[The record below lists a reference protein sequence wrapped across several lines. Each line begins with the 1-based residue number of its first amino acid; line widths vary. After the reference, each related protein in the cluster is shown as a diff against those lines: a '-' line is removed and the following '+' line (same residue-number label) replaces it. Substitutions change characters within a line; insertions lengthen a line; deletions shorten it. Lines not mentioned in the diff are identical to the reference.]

1 MTGTILRLTFR
12 LTILLAGISF
22 YILPANSFAQEELV
36 PPPAKKITSFPF
48 TQLTGGVIIIKA
60 QLDAFPDTLNFVL
73 DTGGGGISLDS
84 ATCAYFGLKKE
95 PSDRLI
101 RGIAGMKYAEFAKA
115 HSIVFPGLRID
126 NLDFH
131 INDYEILTSAYG
143 IRIDGIIGY
152 SFFRRYIVM
161 INYDKETVD
170 VMEPG
175 TIKYP
180 KGGYLLNPQFTTL
193 PMQYA
198 TVKDNTE
205 VNAKF
210 YFDTGAGLSLML
222 NDEIVA
228 DSAIISKKRKQY
240 LTEVEGLG
248 GKRPTMITVVK
259 EVRLGPYKFKNVPT
273 HVFNDEFNI
282 TPYPILGGLIGNDL
296 LRRFNVILNYP
307 EQQIYIKPNTHFND
321 AFDYSYTG
329 LGIYL
334 IDGAITVTDII
345 KGSPAEESGL
355 KEGDV
360 IIGVENNFTNNIQ
373 TYKTLLQN
381 AKTRIQVVVIR
392 NNKLEVFY
400 VKVKSIL

>member
-1 MTGTILRLTFR
+1 MTGNLRR
-12 LTILLAGISF
+12 LIQGTLFITAGILFLLS
-22 YILPANSFAQEELV
+22 PADCLAQEELIS
-36 PPPAKKITSFPF
+36 PPAKKITSFPF
-48 TQLTGGVIIIKA
+48 TQLTGGVIIVKA
-60 QLDAFPDTLNFVL
+60 HLDDFTDTLNFVL

-84 ATCAYFGLKKE
+84 GTCAYFGLKKE

-101 RGIAGMKYAEFAKA
+101 RGIAGMKYAEFAKG

-143 IRIDGIIGY
+143 IRIDGIVGY
-152 SFFRRYIVM
+152 TFFRRYIVM
-161 INYDKETVD
+161 INYDKEIVD
-170 VMEPG
+170 VLEPG
-175 TIKYP
+175 SFKYP
-180 KGGYLLNPQFTTL
+180 KGGFLLNPQFTTL

-198 TVKDNTE
+198 TIKDNTE

-248 GKRPTMITVVK
+248 GKKPTIITVVK
-259 EVRLGPYKFKNVPT
+259 EVRLGPYKFKNVPA
-273 HVFNDEFNI
+273 HIFNDEFNI

-307 EQQIYIKPNTHFND
+307 EQQIYIKPNTHFTD

-355 KEGDV
+355 REGDV
-360 IIGVENNFTNNIQ
+360 VIGVENNFTNNIQ

-381 AKTRIQVVVIR
+381 AKTRVQIVVIR
-392 NNKLEVFY
+392 NNKLEVVY
-400 VKVKSIL
+400 LKVKSIL